1 MANRSGSFGKR
12 PRLTSGNPSSYIRS
26 LVNQQDAADWSA
38 IQDAWKNGGTWD
50 GQQVTDAVIL
60 AYMSKRRDAIGD
72 TSDPEYQT
80 WNNNVQQMQFSI
92 DEAKIGLQFKQGSL
106 SAAGV
111 AAWYKSQ
118 LSKYPVDSQVYR
130 TIAGQAADWAK
141 SAASAAG
148 GSAGASV
155 TKALNARL
163 YANDAVETAFNEM
176 SRIVMD
182 EAVRQGIADPQSAN
196 DPSGMHKITDPARF
210 QAMLDQGVLGP
221 NGQRITT
228 ADWNTALK
236 SVYLA
241 YNDDAAAYTQAGPE
255 YANAKNTALNN
266 QSKFSDNYVLPTNA
280 LGIETSYQ
288 VARDQWGKGLD
299 AAQGNPDAIAAANAK
314 YVASLNGLVTTAGR
328 ASLDPMKGE
337 IPPEM
342 IGGMNN
348 EVNLLTT
355 GTATGLSWADM
366 NSGGS
371 SDTSE
376 TQKEIQQMVSDQA
389 LLASGHGFYGQAK
402 PGAPYSVIDASKVSG
417 AGVNDQGGVT
427 MPNDYQRTTIS
438 LNGVPVEVWLQGR
451 AEYATAV
458 LDKST
463 GKFLTATDLQ
473 KLSPSLLADTRL
485 YAVVKNPDVA
495 KPIGYTFYDGNSN
508 PTKYGVLQSDGTL
521 LFTATNPFTGGLGDG
536 YNIVGATG
544 GLKAGSTST
553 FDPGF
558 SLDTSAVRPVVAPGG
573 AWVDGAL
580 AGSTAL
586 DITSLPE
593 RPGPMAGGNGV
604 VPPAAT
610 PDAALQPGQTWNQ
623 PTAAS
628 PMPIDQARRQ
638 TERAGNA
645 YGVSQTAIS
654 AQLTPLQQ
662 AQQASGA
669 SGYYPGIA
677 SNNPSSHL
685 NLLSPTPT
693 SAPAAPVMPQIKLPA
708 LWTGQTQT
716 PGQSWQP
723 TASAPFAPPTS
734 PTAPPPGTLTLKLPT
749 EPDTQG
755 YEKGGLR
762 YRAVL

>member
-1 MANRSGSFGKR
+1 
-12 PRLTSGNPSSYIRS
+12 
-26 LVNQQDAADWSA
+26 
-38 IQDAWKNGGTWD
+38 
-50 GQQVTDAVIL
+50 
-60 AYMSKRRDAIGD
+60 MSKRRDAIGN

-92 DEAKIGLQFKQGSL
+92 DEAKVGLQFKQGSM
-106 SAAGV
+106 SAQGV
-111 AAWYKSQ
+111 ADWYKSQ

-148 GSAGASV
+148 GSSSASV

-314 YVASLNGLVTTAGR
+314 YVASLNGLLTSAGT

-458 LDKST
+458 LDLTSK
-463 GKFLTATDLQ
+463 KLLTADQLS

-508 PTKYGVLQSDGTL
+508 PTKYGVLQPDGSL

-544 GLKAGSTST
+544 GLKAGSNTT
-553 FDPGF
+553 FDPSF

-573 AWVDGAL
+573 TWVDGAL
-580 AGSTAL
+580 AGATTL
-586 DITSLPE
+586 SLAAPE

-604 VPPAAT
+604 APTPAA
-610 PDAALQPGQTWNQ
+610 PDVALQPGQTYNA
-623 PTAAS
+623 PTTSAGLQF
-628 PMPIDQARRQ
+628 DQSRRQ
-638 TERAGNA
+638 TERPGALYGSGPTAGA
-645 YGVSQTAIS
+645 VVVGGDQQT
-654 AQLTPLQQ
+654 
-662 AQQASGA
+662 SGA

-685 NLLSPTPT
+685 SLLTPTPT
-693 SAPAAPVMPQIKLPA
+693 SAPAAPVMPRITLPA
-708 LWTGQTQT
+708 LPGLTPIANVPLTAPQNAPQPGQTV
-716 PGQSWQP
+716 
-723 TASAPFAPPTS
+723 
-734 PTAPPPGTLTLKLPT
+734 TLKLPT
-749 EPDTQG
+749 EPAPTPTQSG
-755 YEKGGLR
+755 YYGGAPQPGQTGWR
-762 YRAVL
+762 